1 MFLSFFITEKYKIPH
16 QEIWEWEGKY
26 EAFGFSV
33 NFKSVFF

>member
-1 MFLSFFITEKYKIPH
+1 MFLSFFITEKYKIRH
-16 QEIWEWEGKY
+16 REIQEWEEKY